1 MSTHK
6 YSPPGKLVDV
16 GSYRMHILCRGEGS
30 PTVVLD
36 SAFGGFASDW
46 SLVQPE
52 IAKFTGVCAYDRSG
66 YAWSEPNPKETVRTS
81 RQLVHELHTLLEK
94 ESISGPYVLVGH
106 SFGGLNVRVFADQYP
121 DEVVGMVLLDP
132 AHEDAEARLN
142 VSNESIVSR
151 LNFQANLLRIG
162 VVRKWLAPRMMVS
175 MIPEYKNLPPEVW
188 AMEVAVS
195 LNSENLRTA
204 AREAASATES
214 MAQVRATHGLGDIPL
229 IVMTSM
235 AIPSSWMGLA
245 KEMAGLSTQGR
256 HVVVEGTGHYIQ
268 LGRPDAVI
276 DAVRQ
281 VVEAARRRQQT
292 S

>member
-1 MSTHK
+1 M
-6 YSPPGKLVDV
+6 
-16 GSYRMHILCRGEGS
+16 
-30 PTVVLD
+30 D

-281 VVEAARRRQQT
+281 VVEAARCRQQT

>member
-1 MSTHK
+1 MNIHK
-6 YSPPGKLVDV
+6 YPPPGKLVDV
-16 GSYRMHILCRGEGS
+16 GGYRLHILCQGQGS
-30 PTVVLD
+30 PTVVMD

-81 RQLVHELHTLLEK
+81 QQLVHELHTLLEK

-281 VVEAARRRQQT
+281 VVEAARCRQQT

>member
-1 MSTHK
+1 MNIHK
-6 YSPPGKLVDV
+6 YPPPGKLVDV
-16 GSYRMHILCRGEGS
+16 GGYRLHILCQGHGS
-30 PTVVLD
+30 PTVVMD

-66 YAWSEPNPKETVRTS
+66 YGWSEPNPKETVRTS
-81 RQLVHELHTLLEK
+81 QQLVHELHTLLEK

-142 VSNESIVSR
+142 VSNESIVSC

-162 VVRKWLAPRMMVS
+162 VVRKWLAPTLMVW

-204 AREAASATES
+204 AREAGSATES
-214 MAQVRATHGLGDIPL
+214 MAQVRATHGLGDMPL

>member
-1 MSTHK
+1 MNAHK

-16 GSYRMHILCRGEGS
+16 GGYRMHILCQGQGS
-30 PTVVLD
+30 PTVVMD

-52 IAKFTGVCAYDRSG
+52 TAKFTRVCAYDRSG

-81 RQLVHELHTLLEK
+81 RQLVHELRTLLEK

-162 VVRKWLAPRMMVS
+162 LVRKWLAPRMMVS

-188 AMEVAVS
+188 AMEVAVA

-204 AREAASATES
+204 AREAVSATES
-214 MAQVRATHGLGDIPL
+214 MAQVRATRGLGDIPL

-276 DAVRQ
+276 EAVRQ
-281 VVEAARRRQQT
+281 VVEAARHKQT
-292 S
+292 P

>member
-1 MSTHK
+1 MNIHK
-6 YSPPGKLVDV
+6 YPPPGKLVDV
-16 GSYRMHILCRGEGS
+16 GGYRLHILCQGQGS
-30 PTVVLD
+30 PTVVMD

-66 YAWSEPNPKETVRTS
+66 YAWSEPDPRETVRTS

-121 DEVVGMVLLDP
+121 NEVVGMILLDP
-132 AHEDAEARLN
+132 AHEDAEPRLH

-162 VVRKWLAPRMMVS
+162 VVRKWLAPKMIVW
-175 MIPEYKNLPPEVW
+175 MIPEYKNLPAEVW
-188 AMEVAVS
+188 AMQVAVA

-214 MAQVRATHGLGDIPL
+214 LAQVRATHGLGDIPL

-276 DAVRQ
+276 NAVRQ
-281 VVEAARRRQQT
+281 VVEAARRRQQA